1 MPDEIVVNEIG
12 SFSGEA
18 LVDAAG
24 GMDNVAWIEIMADGD
39 WNLSIE

>member
-18 LVDAAG
+18 LVDAVG
-24 GMDNVAWIEIMADGD
+24 GLDNVAWIEVMADGD